1 MNSQRMSGWLLT
13 LAPILTF
20 LIIGVLYSQLVGD
33 QETPTSSIQEMM
45 ANPEVARVLLG
56 LGSISLVSIFG
67 GLSLLARS
75 MWTEGNAGTGYA
87 AVAMVTFVAV
97 AGVAIAATGLSAGAL
112 EASSASVPLAV
123 TIEGVSQAMFSG
135 VWFFWGIGSLVLG
148 ITLVM
153 QKNLHV
159 AIAWGFVVFGLFV
172 FITSLVD
179 VNLPDT
185 VGLVVWIASSLLH
198 VAAGVQTLRQ

>member
-13 LAPILTF
+13 LAPIFTF
-20 LIIGVLYSQLVGD
+20 LTIGGLYPLLVGD
-33 QETPTSSIQEMM
+33 QETPTSSVQEMM

-56 LGSISLVSIFG
+56 IGSISFVSIFG

-87 AVAMVTFVAV
+87 AVAMVIFVSV
-97 AGVAIAATGLSAGAL
+97 AAVAIAATGLSAGAL
-112 EASSASVPLAV
+112 EASSESVPLAV
-123 TIEGVSQAMFSG
+123 TVEGVSQAMFAG
-135 VWFFWGIGSLVLG
+135 VWFYWGIGSLILG

-172 FITSLVD
+172 VITSLID
-179 VNLPDT
+179 LNLADT
-185 VGLVVWIASSLLH
+185 VGIVVWVVSSLLH
-198 VAAGVQTLRQ
+198 VGAGVQILRQ